1 MRYVYILLIALLTA
15 AVLLFKFQNLET
27 VTVSLLTVSVTLPVS
42 LLVIGV
48 YVLGM
53 FTGGFLVALVRSWIR
68 GARSGAG

>member
-1 MRYVYILLIALLTA
+1 MRYVYILLIVLLTA

-68 GARSGAG
+68 GARGGAA